1 VNGPDRR
8 TVVSVQIAGD
18 DYAIRTDASEEYTR
32 ECAAYVDRMV
42 RDILDGSAMLQ
53 PHKASI
59 LAALAIT
66 DQLFRLQRE
75 SAAFREEAASRASGL
90 SAEIARRLD
99 ARGLATRS

>member
-1 VNGPDRR
+1 
-8 TVVSVQIAGD
+8 
-18 DYAIRTDASEEYTR
+18 
-32 ECAAYVDRMV
+32 MV

-53 PHKASI
+53 PHKASV

-75 SAAFREEAASRASGL
+75 NAAFREEATRRAAGL
-90 SAEIARRLD
+90 SAEISRRLE